1 MMRRTI
7 YFVLPFLM
15 AVLFVSCSSNSPRG
29 VAEKALDCAIKED
42 YRGYM
47 DLVYFSDADKEK
59 KESYIR
65 MIEEKAEKNQNQD
78 TPKIESYKFVSEE
91 IDEEEGCAKE
101 TFEVNY
107 DNGSSREQSVD
118 LIRADDGKWY
128 IKMKK

>member
-15 AVLFVSCSSNSPRG
+15 AVLFVSCSSNSPRS
-29 VAEKALDCAIKED
+29 VAEKALDCLMKGD

-47 DLVYFSDADKEK
+47 DLVYFPDDDKEK
-59 KESYIR
+59 KENFIQ
-65 MIEEKAEKNQNQD
+65 MIEEKAKKNQSQD
-78 TPKIESYKFVSEE
+78 GSQIVGYKFVSEE
-91 IDEEEGCAKE
+91 IDEKKGRAKE

-107 DNGSSREQSVD
+107 DNGSSKKHSVD

-128 IKMKK
+128 MTIKK

>member
-1 MMRRTI
+1 MKR
-7 YFVLPFLM
+7 FVYLALPFFV
-15 AVLFVSCSSNSPRG
+15 AVIFASCSSNSPRS
-29 VAEKALDCAIKED
+29 VAEKALDCAMKED
-42 YRGYM
+42 YRGYL

-65 MIEEKAEKNQNQD
+65 MIEEKAEKNQDQD
-78 TPKIESYKFVSEE
+78 NPKIESYKFVSEE